1 MSVYEYLEYDYLAV
15 AYLKGFGF
23 NPLNAQVSF
32 KITKAEIGRT
42 QFDQKIETS
51 RHLYS
56 QFQGRLEKLREIYS
70 QFDQK
75 VLSDQTFYNQVDLKL
90 GKDQP
95 LPSQLDQ
102 RIAGTIFPTHTQFQG
117 RVESSDTRLVQVDY
131 KISTEQQLKAQIDR
145 LLSGFVK
152 TLRMEL
158 SRGPISH
165 VICGGYL
172 LESYLTE
179 RYLVR
184 DICAHMYSQV
194 QYLLKKAVN
203 IGMQVDLKIN
213 TSTAKHTQYQGRVES
228 SYTLLTQ
235 MRRLSSFNFGVQ
247 LLISIYNTTNLR
259 ILYEFPSRG
268 TTGLNWSV
276 ISGGTK
282 PGDFN
287 VNNVNNDLTEYAYRS
302 QNLTA
307 TIQCDTQ
314 ISQGIFNDTLA
325 ILGHNLTASA
335 SVTMQASNDPTFA
348 SPALIETLKV
358 EPENIF
364 WVSEFLPKN
373 SYRYWRFIIID
384 TTNTDGYLQLGTIV
398 FGPSVIFSG
407 ECFVDEVTRRK
418 THFADRIRTEGYSSV
433 SNDRALKRSV
443 SLTFRRLNF
452 QKANYANLVDVVDT
466 ARTSLKCL
474 WIPTPR
480 YASRFAVFGKL
491 AEIPAENHKVI
502 SETADYIDLD
512 VTIDEAL

>member
-1 MSVYEYLEYDYLAV
+1 MQINFQIAKQESVNTQIER
-15 AYLKGFGF
+15 K
-23 NPLNAQVSF
+23 VS
-32 KITKAEIGRT
+32 
-42 QFDQKIETS
+42 TS

-56 QFQGRLEKLREIYS
+56 QFQGRLEKLRVIS
-70 QFDQK
+70 TQFDQK
-75 VLSDQTFYNQVDLKL
+75 VFSDQVSNVEVNLRLGKDLKFNSQLDRKIEGTVSASPTQFDGRIETSQPVLTQVDL
-90 GKDQP
+90 
-95 LPSQLDQ
+95 
-102 RIAGTIFPTHTQFQG
+102 
-117 RVESSDTRLVQVDY
+117 
-131 KISTEQQLKAQIDR
+131 KISTEQQLKFQIDQI
-145 LLSGFVK
+145 LKGFVK

-165 VICGGYL
+165 VRCGGYL

-179 RYLVR
+179 RYLIQ
-184 DICAHMYSQV
+184 DICEHMNAQIDFMLEKIAY
-194 QYLLKKAVN
+194 
-203 IGMQVDLKIN
+203 IN
-213 TSTAKHTQYQGRVES
+213 TQFDRKIESSVAKHTQYQGRIEETFS
-228 SYTLLTQ
+228 ILTQ
-235 MRRLSSFNFGVQ
+235 IRRLSSYNFGVQ

-268 TTGLNWSV
+268 TTGTNWSV
-276 ISGGTK
+276 ISGGTS
-282 PGDFN
+282 PGDFGI
-287 VNNVNNDLTEYAYRS
+287 NNVNNDLTEFAWRS
-302 QNLTA
+302 QNITA

-314 ISQGIFNDTLA
+314 VSQGIFNDTLA
-325 ILGHNLTASA
+325 ILGHNLTPSA
-335 SVTMQASNDPTFA
+335 SVTMQASNDPAFA

-364 WVSEFLPKN
+364 WVAETLPKT

-384 TTNTDGYLQLGTIV
+384 PTNPSSYIQLGTIV

-443 SLTFRRLNF
+443 SLVFRRLNF
-452 QKANYANLVDVVDT
+452 QKANYANLVDVIDT

-512 VTIDEAL
+512 VTVDEAL